1 MASQNVRISEA
12 SHQAL
17 QQLARLEGR
26 SMQAVLDTA
35 LNEYRRK
42 KFWLDTNAAFRRL
55 SRSQRAWKQEQAERT
70 LWESTLLD
78 GAENE

>member
-26 SMQAVLDTA
+26 SMQAILDTA
-35 LNEYRRK
+35 LDEYRHK
-42 KFWLDTNAAFRRL
+42 KFWLETNAAFRRL
-55 SRSQRAWKQEQAERT
+55 SRNQRAWEQERKERA
-70 LWESTLLD
+70 LWENTLLD
-78 GAENE
+78 GTKNE